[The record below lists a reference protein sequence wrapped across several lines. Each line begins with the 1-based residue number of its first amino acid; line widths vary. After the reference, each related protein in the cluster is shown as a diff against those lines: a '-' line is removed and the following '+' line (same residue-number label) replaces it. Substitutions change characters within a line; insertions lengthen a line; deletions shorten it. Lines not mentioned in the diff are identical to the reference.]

1 MAEEPVL
8 EGTFLTHFV
17 EKLGQCVFFEHS
29 SAAEVYGVECM
40 IGCML
45 EAKIS
50 VNAAVHLACAK
61 QIITKIDLDGPV
73 LCSEDPILGGAVFN
87 EREITVSN
95 DPGLGIH
102 GIQGIRY
109 LAD

>member
-1 MAEEPVL
+1 MIVAEEPVL

-17 EKLGQCVFFEHS
+17 EELGQCVFFLHS

-40 IGCML
+40 IGC
-45 EAKIS
+45 
-50 VNAAVHLACAK
+50 
-61 QIITKIDLDGPV
+61 
-73 LCSEDPILGGAVFN
+73 ILGGAVFN
-87 EREITVSN
+87 ERKITVSN

>member
-1 MAEEPVL
+1 MIVAEEPVL

-17 EKLGQCVFFEHS
+17 EELGQCVFFEHS

-61 QIITKIDLDGPV
+61 QIITKIDLDGP
-73 LCSEDPILGGAVFN
+73 ILGGAVFN
-87 EREITVSN
+87 ERKITVSN

>member
-17 EKLGQCVFFEHS
+17 EELGQCVFFEHS

-73 LCSEDPILGGAVFN
+73 LCSEAPILGGAVFN
-87 EREITVSN
+87 ERKITVSN

-109 LAD
+109 LTD

>member
-17 EKLGQCVFFEHS
+17 EELGQCVFFEHS

-45 EAKIS
+45 EAKIG

-61 QIITKIDLDGPV
+61 QIITKIDL
-73 LCSEDPILGGAVFN
+73 GGAVFN
-87 EREITVSN
+87 ERKITVSN

>member
-1 MAEEPVL
+1 MAEEAVL

-17 EKLGQCVFFEHS
+17 EELGQCVFFEHS

>member
-1 MAEEPVL
+1 MKIKVGADPSLDVARLMAVRKEVGDNIRIRIDANQAWSPKQAV
-8 EGTFLTHFV
+8 
-17 EKLGQCVFFEHS
+17 KLLNQMQDKG
-29 SAAEVYGVECM
+29 
-40 IGCML
+40 
-45 EAKIS
+45 
-50 VNAAVHLACAK
+50 
-61 QIITKIDLDGPV
+61 LDGPV

>member
-17 EKLGQCVFFEHS
+17 EELGQCVFFEHS

-45 EAKIS
+45 EVKIS

-87 EREITVSN
+87 EREITVSK

-102 GIQGIRY
+102 GIQGLRY